1 MKRNW
6 KKKYLILSLFPLLL
20 SSCQNSSKQ
29 CYRCSMGY
37 MLTSTFSLPY
47 SLILNHQIQ
56 KESYPEITVESYYSN
71 LYVLT
76 NQEAVD
82 DFYSRYHENISSEE
96 IHKNQTLPNG
106 KIYLYAISDVPKG
119 YLAYKRDNTQDNSEG
134 EIQLVTDNLYYYADN
149 PNLYYLSID
158 IKKNESIT
166 DDGVFS
172 FFFILPDT
180 YKEKLNEDRIRIR
193 YQLFQEESTS
203 HLSNE

>member
-56 KESYPEITVESYYSN
+56 RESYPEITTESYYSN

-82 DFYSRYHENISSEE
+82 DFYSRYHENISSLQ
-96 IHKNQTLPNG
+96 KKST
-106 KIYLYAISDVPKG
+106 KIKHFLTEKFISTRFLMFLKAISPTSAITHRITAKEKFSLSRITFIITRITRT
-119 YLAYKRDNTQDNSEG
+119 YTTFLSTSKRMKAS
-134 EIQLVTDNLYYYADN
+134 
-149 PNLYYLSID
+149 PMM
-158 IKKNESIT
+158 
-166 DDGVFS
+166 VFS
-172 FFFILPDT
+172 
-180 YKEKLNEDRIRIR
+180 
-193 YQLFQEESTS
+193 
-203 HLSNE
+203 LSFLSFLTHIKRN